1 MVNNTNLAQWHA
13 LIEPFRSFG
22 GIANNV
28 IQREGNFG
36 LGLFPIDP
44 SQPVELRVPNHL
56 LVSADNLTLLNGTIN
71 IKDAGGYP
79 EGFAEWYANFQAN
92 YSWGA
97 DGRRSIKTFED
108 GLKSLPD
115 SVQQQFENSG
125 LLTIKRRYPGINEEQ
140 DLFQRFIATRQIN
153 INGRNVLMPIIELVN
168 HSPTQSSWIIDKES
182 IAIEGKYNSEILVRY
197 SIADSLRRYIQ
208 YGFNCKEHTG
218 FSLNLTLIHNNQKIV
233 VNGGINF
240 QPFKPNALKTKG
252 NTIIIN
258 QPLMSSSKAP
268 RIPRKLFEQTCQGV
282 KINAKEVFDL
292 IHQKNKIILINIFRQ
307 IENLK
312 GDAATNLKTS
322 ILNQIE
328 ALSYYYGCK

>member
-36 LGLFPIDP
+36 LGLFPIDS

-56 LVSADNLTLLNGTIN
+56 LVSTDNLILLNGAIN

-97 DGRRSIKTFED
+97 DGRRSVKTFED
-108 GLKSLPD
+108 GLKSLPN
-115 SVQQQFENSG
+115 SVQQQFENAG
-125 LLTIKRRYPGINEEQ
+125 LLNMKQRYPGINEEQ
-140 DLFQRFIATRQIN
+140 NLFQRFVATRQIN
-153 INGRNVLMPIIELVN
+153 IKGRRVLMPIIELVN
-168 HSPTQSSWIIDKES
+168 HSPTQSSWNINKDS
-182 IAIEGKYNSEILVRY
+182 IAIDGKFEGEILVRY
-197 SIADSLRRYIQ
+197 SAADSIRRCIQ
-208 YGFNCKEHTG
+208 YGFNCREPTG
-218 FSLNLTLIHNNQKIV
+218 FSLNLKLIHNGQRIT

-240 QPFKPNALKTKG
+240 QPFKPKPLVLKD
-252 NTIIIN
+252 NTAIFN
-258 QPLMSSSKAP
+258 QPLMSCFNAP
-268 RIPRKLFEQTCQGV
+268 RAPRTLFEQTCRGTTLNSRE
-282 KINAKEVFDL
+282 IFDL
-292 IHQKNKIILINIFRQ
+292 IHQKNKINLIYIYKG
-307 IENLK
+307 IEYSKNRAISDLK
-312 GDAATNLKTS
+312 EA

-328 ALSYYYGCK
+328 ALSYYYGCN

>member
-1 MVNNTNLAQWHA
+1 
-13 LIEPFRSFG
+13 
-22 GIANNV
+22 
-28 IQREGNFG
+28 
-36 LGLFPIDP
+36 
-44 SQPVELRVPNHL
+44 
-56 LVSADNLTLLNGTIN
+56 
-71 IKDAGGYP
+71 
-79 EGFAEWYANFQAN
+79 
-92 YSWGA
+92 
-97 DGRRSIKTFED
+97 
-108 GLKSLPD
+108 
-115 SVQQQFENSG
+115 
-125 LLTIKRRYPGINEEQ
+125 
-140 DLFQRFIATRQIN
+140 
-153 INGRNVLMPIIELVN
+153 MPIIELVN

>member
-1 MVNNTNLAQWHA
+1 MVNNTNPDQWHA
-13 LIEPFRSFG
+13 LIEAFRSFG

-56 LVSADNLTLLNGTIN
+56 LVSTDNLVLLNGAIT

-140 DLFQRFIATRQIN
+140 ELFQRFIATRQIN
-153 INGRNVLMPIIELVN
+153 IKGRNVLMPIIELVN
-168 HSPTQSSWIIDKES
+168 HSPMQSSWVIDQES
-182 IAIEGKYNSEILVRY
+182 IAIEGKYDGEILVRY
-197 SIADSLRRYIQ
+197 SVGDSLRRYIQ

-218 FSLNLTLIHNNQKIV
+218 FSLNLTLIHNNQKIM

-240 QPFKPNALKTKG
+240 QPFEPNTLKTKG

-258 QPLMSSSKAP
+258 QPLMSSRETP
-268 RIPRKLFEQTCQGV
+268 RMPRQLFKQMCQGV
-282 KINAKEVFDL
+282 KINGNEVFDL
-292 IHQKNKIILINIFRQ
+292 IHQKNKIILIKIFRQ
-307 IENLK
+307 VENLK
-312 GDAATNLKTS
+312 GSTVDGLKTS
-322 ILNQIE
+322 LLNQIE
-328 ALSYYYGCK
+328 VLSYYCGCK